1 MKKIFLVFLAVVSC
15 SVFANCQQPQ
25 RIKVLVRGMVVMDT
39 LINQSEEIIML
50 DLTSPGGQAKP
61 SSMTSNRNNETNF
74 KTRESRAIGKTDT
87 DSHTSRSTKSNS
99 SYKQCA
105 ATTRKGTRCS
115 RRADPGS
122 NYCWQHKR

>member
-1 MKKIFLVFLAVVSC
+1 MKKIFLILFAVIS
-15 SVFANCQQPQ
+15 FITPANSQQPQ

-61 SSMTSNRNNETNF
+61 STMTSNRSNETDF
-74 KTRESRAIGKTDT
+74 KTRESKAIGKTGT
-87 DSHTSRSTKSNS
+87 DSYTSKSTKSNS

-115 RRADPGS
+115 RRAAPGS
-122 NYCWQHKR
+122 NYCWQHK